1 MWLKNNGPQ
10 FNVSYDEYMTFL
22 KISHKIIGEYL
33 GADISFTEA
42 EDGLI
47 LTIKKK

>member
-10 FNVSYDEYMTFL
+10 YNVSYDEYMTFL
-22 KISHKIIGEYL
+22 KINHKIIGEYL
-33 GADISFTEA
+33 GADISFSEV
-42 EDGLI
+42 EDGII